1 MYNAESLPQYI
12 EIGYVGEKLFREAQ
26 FDMSGWDI
34 PDGVPAVVYVRP
46 FGKEAYRPPV
56 TFEDGILTW
65 RVDESDLG
73 SAGGIGRMQLEMKS
87 ATKARKSRIFDV
99 RVNPGIV
106 R

>member
-1 MYNAESLPQYI
+1 MYNADSLPQYI

-34 PDGVPAVVYVRP
+34 PDGVPAVVYERP
-46 FGKEAYRPPV
+46 LEKVAYRPSV
-56 TFEDGILTW
+56 TYEDGILTW
-65 RVDESDLG
+65 VVDDTDLG
-73 SAGGIGRMQLEMKS
+73 SAGVGRIQLEMKS
-87 ATKARKSRIFDV
+87 TTKARKSKIFDV